1 MGMGMQIA
9 HHIVKLYYLNGQLK
23 EQIDYDAA
31 GQKHGSHLQYTED
44 GQLDIVHFYE
54 NGVFICAL

>member
-1 MGMGMQIA
+1 MELQIA
-9 HHIVKLYYLNGQLK
+9 HHVVKLYYPNGRLK
-23 EQIDYDAA
+23 EQIDYDAT

-54 NGVFICAL
+54 CGQLICAL